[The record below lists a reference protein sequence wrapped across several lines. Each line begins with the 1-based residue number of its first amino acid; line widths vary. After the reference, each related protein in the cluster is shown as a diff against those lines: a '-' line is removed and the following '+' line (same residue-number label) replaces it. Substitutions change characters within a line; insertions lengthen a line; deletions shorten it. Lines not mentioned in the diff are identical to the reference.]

1 MKEEWESVLD
11 NLFVKGYVCVVIM
24 EVVIVNAVEDNT
36 VLYILFY
43 IVL

>member
-1 MKEEWESVLD
+1 MKEKWESVLD

-24 EVVIVNAVEDNT
+24 EVVIVNAVEDST
-36 VLYILFY
+36 LLYVKLY